1 MQIRVLLFASCRD
14 IVGSN
19 DLDLTVPEGIT
30 VGELK
35 QEIIAAFPDMAGITP
50 SLSTAVNMEYAR
62 DEQVLS
68 TKDEV
73 ALIPPVSGGGSTII

>member
-19 DLDLTVPEGIT
+19 ELDLTVPEGIT

-50 SLSTAVNMEYAR
+50 SLSTAVNMEYAE
-62 DEQVLS
+62 DEEVLT

-73 ALIPPVSGGGSTII
+73 ALIPPVSGGGPTA